1 MKVTPAVLQ
10 QCFIGL
16 NATVTKSSNPEY
28 ISIEGKVVDETRN
41 TLVILHEEKEKKIIK
56 DVAVFHF
63 TLPDGTVVE
72 IDGKSIVGRPENR
85 VKKKVK
91 RRW

>member
-1 MKVTPAVLQ
+1 MKVTPAVSQ

-16 NATVTKSSNPEY
+16 NAKVTKSSNPEY
-28 ISIEGKVVDETRN
+28 VGVEGKVIDETRN
-41 TLVILHEEKEKKIIK
+41 TLVISHDKKEKMITK

-72 IDGKSIVGRPENR
+72 IDGKTIVGRPENR

>member
-1 MKVTPAVLQ
+1 MKVTPEVLQ

-16 NATVTKSSNPEY
+16 NAKVAKSSNPDY
-28 ISIEGKVVDETRN
+28 ISIEGEVIDETRN
-41 TLVILHEEKEKKIIK
+41 TLVISHEEKEKTILK

-63 TLPDGTVVE
+63 TLPDGTTVE

>member
-10 QCFIGL
+10 QCFVGL
-16 NATVTKSSNPEY
+16 NVKVAKSSNPEY
-28 ISIEGKVVDETRN
+28 MGIKGKIIDETRN
-41 TLVILHEEKEKKIIK
+41 TLVILHENREKTILK
-56 DVAVFHF
+56 DVAVFRF

-72 IDGKSIVGRPENR
+72 IDGKAIVGRPENR

>member
-16 NATVTKSSNPEY
+16 NAKVTRSSNPEY
-28 ISIEGKVVDETRN
+28 VSVKGEVVDETRN

-72 IDGKSIVGRPENR
+72 IDGKSIVGRSENR

>member
-16 NATVTKSSNPEY
+16 NAKITKSANPEY
-28 ISIEGKVVDETRN
+28 IGINGKVINETRN
-41 TLVILHEEKEKKIIK
+41 TLVILHEEKEKTIIK

>member
-16 NATVTKSSNPEY
+16 NAKVTKSSNPEY
-28 ISIEGKVVDETRN
+28 ISIAGEVIDETRN
-41 TLVILHEEKEKKIIK
+41 TLVILHDEEEKTIIK

-85 VKKKVK
+85 VKKKIR